1 MEDFFDD
8 FMEWEGA
15 ADYLFAVW
23 VLVND
28 NKYFRS
34 YYRTQIY
41 SCFIKIDN
49 TAILKSLY
57 NRYKPP
63 FRYHFIIK
71 HNGKRQF
78 RNKSKKIRD

>member
-34 YYRTQIY
+34 YYRI
-41 SCFIKIDN
+41 
-49 TAILKSLY
+49 
-57 NRYKPP
+57 
-63 FRYHFIIK
+63 
-71 HNGKRQF
+71 
-78 RNKSKKIRD
+78 